1 MAAYSTANDPIMQRY
16 IELLQTNPALAQQI
30 DERTAELFGQ
40 PELNVYNRGLR
51 NVVTPEGGGADA
63 AYREVPRATAL
74 RTAIEELDVPGAAAT
89 PPVEPTAPAATNG
102 ADLAAVDERLR
113 TLNEL
118 TGADIPVMRD
128 RTPTGRTT
136 PTGLTDDELRQQME
150 SQFTGFDAF
159 FHGADTAADDAAKA
173 KADQARQKQSKMG
186 RGRFTLDQPE
196 RPDEEWKLSPLPD
209 TPSRESRP
217 LGFMRPF
224 PTTPPTQQVEET
236 VEEAP
241 APAAKP
247 VVETQETPQEDAPAG
262 SILSRIGRY
271 AKENPDIALA
281 GMEGIGNLLA
291 NIGAARG
298 QRKADEATQQGM
310 ARSNLISALT
320 GGRVR
325 PAVAEET
332 PEMGLLGRVGQA
344 VGTAGKLGREVEQE
358 RAERGFEQQEAD
370 RKAADLDRKIADD
383 ARKLQDL
390 IRKEKYT
397 DAQIENFL
405 ARNTLGME
413 KNEIARYRA
422 EVYDRLGTGRLDLA
436 EREFEQDLIEFDFF
450 KQMESRGMDVKEA
463 ALKIDKDKMK
473 LAWQGAQREY
483 EMQMKKF
490 GLDVKRVEALEKD
503 VETRA
508 KRAASYAEQVALNTM
523 TARGEQKREVRKI
536 IDGLD
541 GKQLNRMMDP
551 KQGTAA
557 IMQGL
562 NAAYRDFQVDPN
574 QANMNAVFQ
583 MYQRLF
589 DPATVREGDL
599 AIQREG
605 QGEIL
610 RAIASMERLSG
621 GGFVI
626 ARSVIEDMREIA
638 DRYAESARKSA
649 TNTLN
654 NYIKNAV
661 LGTDPTPLETAQA
674 EAIRNYYTSIWSYDP
689 LKDQTVSG
697 TAGNTGDAAQ
707 TGETGDVADA
717 WVEGLE

>member
-16 IELLQTNPALAQQI
+16 IELLRTNPALAQQI
-30 DERTAELFGQ
+30 DERTAELFAAK
-40 PELNVYNRGLR
+40 PKSEMYNRATR

-74 RTAIEELDVPGAAAT
+74 RTAVQELDAPGAAAT
-89 PPVEPTAPAATNG
+89 PPVAPVEPTAPAATNG

-128 RTPTGRTT
+128 RTPTGRT
-136 PTGLTDDELRQQME
+136 DDELRQRIKEQAAPP
-150 SQFTGFDAF
+150 DA
-159 FHGADTAADDAAKA
+159 TPT
-173 KADQARQKQSKMG
+173 QSRMG

-196 RPDEEWKLSPLPD
+196 RPDTGFELSPLPD

-358 RAERGFEQQEAD
+358 RAERGFKQQEAD
-370 RKAADLDRKIADD
+370 RKAADLDRKIDAD
-383 ARKLQDL
+383 ALKLRKLIGDERL
-390 IRKEKYT
+390 DEARIEKW
-397 DAQIENFL
+397 INEN
-405 ARNTLGME
+405 ARGLT

-463 ALKIDKDKMK
+463 ALKINEDKMK

-626 ARSVIEDMREIA
+626 ARSVIEDMKEIA
-638 DRYAESARKSA
+638 DRYNESARKSA

-654 NYIKNAV
+654 NYIENAV

>member
-136 PTGLTDDELRQQME
+136 ATGLTDDELRQQME

-196 RPDEEWKLSPLPD
+196 RPDTGFELSPLPD

-332 PEMGLLGRVGQA
+332 PEMGLLGRGGQA

-358 RAERGFEQQEAD
+358 RATRGFKQQEAD
-370 RKAADLDRKIADD
+370 RKAADLDRKIDAD
-383 ARKLQDL
+383 ALKLRKLIGDERL
-390 IRKEKYT
+390 DEARIEKW
-397 DAQIENFL
+397 INEN
-405 ARNTLGME
+405 ARGLT

-463 ALKIDKDKMK
+463 ALKINEDKMK
-473 LAWQGAQREY
+473 LAGQGAQREY
-483 EMQMKKF
+483 EMQMK
-490 GLDVKRVEALEKD
+490 
-503 VETRA
+503 
-508 KRAASYAEQVALNTM
+508 
-523 TARGEQKREVRKI
+523 
-536 IDGLD
+536 
-541 GKQLNRMMDP
+541 
-551 KQGTAA
+551 
-557 IMQGL
+557 
-562 NAAYRDFQVDPN
+562 
-574 QANMNAVFQ
+574 
-583 MYQRLF
+583 
-589 DPATVREGDL
+589 
-599 AIQREG
+599 
-605 QGEIL
+605 
-610 RAIASMERLSG
+610 
-621 GGFVI
+621 
-626 ARSVIEDMREIA
+626 
-638 DRYAESARKSA
+638 
-649 TNTLN
+649 
-654 NYIKNAV
+654 
-661 LGTDPTPLETAQA
+661 
-674 EAIRNYYTSIWSYDP
+674 
-689 LKDQTVSG
+689 
-697 TAGNTGDAAQ
+697 
-707 TGETGDVADA
+707 
-717 WVEGLE
+717 

>member
-16 IELLQTNPALAQQI
+16 IELLRTNPALAQQI
-30 DERTAELFGQ
+30 DERTAELFAAI
-40 PELNVYNRGLR
+40 PESDMYNRGTR
-51 NVVTPEGGGADA
+51 NVVTPVGGGSDA

-89 PPVEPTAPAATNG
+89 PPVAPVEPTAPAATNG

-196 RPDEEWKLSPLPD
+196 RPDEEWKLSPV
-209 TPSRESRP
+209 PSRPQYGRQVASP
-217 LGFMRPF
+217 LMREF
-224 PTTPPTQQVEET
+224 PTQQEDEHDEET
-236 VEEAP
+236 P

-247 VVETQETPQEDAPAG
+247 VVETQETPQEEAPAG

-281 GMEGIGNLLA
+281 GMEGIGHLLA
-291 NIGAARG
+291 NISAARG

-358 RAERGFEQQEAD
+358 RATRGFKQQEAD
-370 RKAADLDRKIADD
+370 RKAADLDRKIDAD
-383 ARKLQDL
+383 ALKLQDL

-422 EVYDRLGTGRLDLA
+422 EVYDRLGTGRLELDRDKFTQA
-436 EREFEQDLIEFDFF
+436 QAEFDFV
-450 KQMESRGMDVKEA
+450 KQMDLRGMD
-463 ALKIDKDKMK
+463 LKADRLGLDEKKFD
-473 LAWQGAQREY
+473 LAYKGAQREY

-536 IDGLD
+536 IDGLS
-541 GKQLNRMMDP
+541 GKELNRMMDP

-626 ARSVIEDMREIA
+626 ARSVIEDMKEIA
-638 DRYAESARKSA
+638 DRYNESARKSA

-654 NYIKNAV
+654 NYIENAV

-707 TGETGDVADA
+707 TSDVADA

>member
-16 IELLQTNPALAQQI
+16 IELLRTNPALAQQI
-30 DERTAELFGQ
+30 DERTAELFAAK
-40 PELNVYNRGLR
+40 PKSEMYNRATR

-74 RTAIEELDVPGAAAT
+74 RTAVQELDAPGAAAT
-89 PPVEPTAPAATNG
+89 PPVAPVEPTAPAATNG

-128 RTPTGRTT
+128 RTPTGRT
-136 PTGLTDDELRQQME
+136 DDELRQRIKEQAAPP
-150 SQFTGFDAF
+150 DA
-159 FHGADTAADDAAKA
+159 TPT
-173 KADQARQKQSKMG
+173 QSRMG

-196 RPDEEWKLSPLPD
+196 RPDTGFELSPLPD

-281 GMEGIGNLLA
+281 GMEGVGNLLA

-344 VGTAGKLGREVEQE
+344 VGTAGKLGREVEQQ
-358 RAERGFEQQEAD
+358 RAERGFKEEEMQRKYDIKEAEVE
-370 RKAADLDRKIADD
+370 RKVADD
-383 ARKLQDL
+383 VRKMMLAVGKNKL
-390 IRKEKYT
+390 T
-397 DAQIENFL
+397 DAQAEKVL
-405 ARNTLGME
+405 ADITLDMTAE
-413 KNEIARYRA
+413 ERKLYTTKWRERA
-422 EVYDRLGTGRLDLA
+422 EFAGLLVKQQAQSLAEQKWADQKVLQEQGQRLDQA
-436 EREFEQDLIEFDFF
+436 YFDLSKEH
-450 KQMESRGMDVKEA
+450 KQELWQKWADE
-463 ALKIDKDKMK
+463 LKIDEDRVKIDEDRADAYANQVKNEGEK
-473 LAWQGAQREY
+473 IALQRAGEDRKRRR
-483 EMQMKKF
+483 EVMNIVKNNLNGDVLKKF
-490 GLDVKRVEALEKD
+490 MGSERGAF
-503 VETRA
+503 
-508 KRAASYAEQVALNTM
+508 NTY
-523 TARGEQKREVRKI
+523 
-536 IDGLD
+536 
-541 GKQLNRMMDP
+541 
-551 KQGTAA
+551 
-557 IMQGL
+557 QGL
-562 NAAYRDFQVDPN
+562 MAAWRDFESKPTS
-574 QANMNAVFQ
+574 ANMNGVFN
-583 MYQRLF
+583 MYQQLF

-599 AIQREG
+599 ELQRRG
-605 QGEIL
+605 QG
-610 RAIASMERLSG
+610 AFADAFAAGQRLFG
-621 GGFVI
+621 EGFVLEQET
-626 ARSVIEDMREIA
+626 IEEMKQVADMYYNDALEKERVKLDSYLEKFVAPEDAASIRA
-638 DRYAESARKSA
+638 YY
-649 TNTLN
+649 NT
-654 NYIKNAV
+654 IWGAPQGAAAG
-661 LGTDPTPLETAQA
+661 GT
-674 EAIRNYYTSIWSYDP
+674 
-689 LKDQTVSG
+689 G
-697 TAGNTGDAAQ
+697 TADA
-707 TGETGDVADA
+707 TDDYLDEVARQSA
-717 WVEGLE
+717 GGA

>member
-1 MAAYSTANDPIMQRY
+1 MAAYSTANDPIIQRY
-16 IELLQTNPALAQQI
+16 IELLRTNPALAQQI
-30 DERTAELFGQ
+30 DDRTAELFAAK
-40 PELNVYNRGLR
+40 PESEMYNRGKR
-51 NVVTPEGGGADA
+51 NIVTPEGGGPDA

-74 RTAIEELDVPGAAAT
+74 RTAVQELDAPGA
-89 PPVEPTAPAATNG
+89 AATNG

-118 TGADIPVMRD
+118 TGADIPILRD
-128 RTPTGRTT
+128 QTA
-136 PTGLTDDELRQQME
+136 TGLTDDELRQRLEEQI
-150 SQFTGFDAF
+150 APP
-159 FHGADTAADDAAKA
+159 TATPT
-173 KADQARQKQSKMG
+173 QSRMG
-186 RGRFTLDQPE
+186 RGRFTLDQPK
-196 RPDEEWKLSPLPD
+196 RPDTEFELSPLPD
-209 TPSRESRP
+209 TPSREFRP

-224 PTTPPTQQVEET
+224 TTTPPTQQVEET

-247 VVETQETPQEDAPAG
+247 VVETQEMPQEDAPAG

-358 RAERGFEQQEAD
+358 RATRGFKQQEAD

-383 ARKLQDL
+383 ARKLRDL

-397 DAQIENFL
+397 DAQIEDFIE
-405 ARNTLGME
+405 RNTLGME
-413 KNEIARYRA
+413 RNEIARYRA
-422 EVYDRLGTGRLDLA
+422 EVYDRLGTGRLELDRDKFTQA
-436 EREFEQDLIEFDFF
+436 REEFEFV
-450 KQMESRGMDVKEA
+450 KQMDLRGMD
-463 ALKIDKDKMK
+463 LKADRLGLDKKKFD
-473 LAWQGAQREY
+473 LAYEGAQREY

-508 KRAASYAEQVALNTM
+508 KRAASYAERVALNTM

-562 NAAYRDFQVDPN
+562 NAAYRDFEVDPN
-574 QANMNAVFQ
+574 QANMNGVFQ

-605 QGEIL
+605 QGAIL

-626 ARSVIEDMREIA
+626 AQSVIVDMKEIA
-638 DRYAESARKSA
+638 DRYMESARKSA
-649 TNTLN
+649 NNTLN
-654 NYIKNAV
+654 NYIENAV

-689 LKDQTVSG
+689 LKDQG
-697 TAGNTGDAAQ
+697 PNG
-707 TGETGDVADA
+707 GETGEPDDVADA
-717 WVEGLE
+717 FAEGLK

>member
-1 MAAYSTANDPIMQRY
+1 
-16 IELLQTNPALAQQI
+16 
-30 DERTAELFGQ
+30 
-40 PELNVYNRGLR
+40 
-51 NVVTPEGGGADA
+51 
-63 AYREVPRATAL
+63 
-74 RTAIEELDVPGAAAT
+74 
-89 PPVEPTAPAATNG
+89 
-102 ADLAAVDERLR
+102 
-113 TLNEL
+113 
-118 TGADIPVMRD
+118 
-128 RTPTGRTT
+128 
-136 PTGLTDDELRQQME
+136 
-150 SQFTGFDAF
+150 
-159 FHGADTAADDAAKA
+159 
-173 KADQARQKQSKMG
+173 
-186 RGRFTLDQPE
+186 
-196 RPDEEWKLSPLPD
+196 
-209 TPSRESRP
+209 
-217 LGFMRPF
+217 
-224 PTTPPTQQVEET
+224 
-236 VEEAP
+236 
-241 APAAKP
+241 
-247 VVETQETPQEDAPAG
+247 
-262 SILSRIGRY
+262 
-271 AKENPDIALA
+271 
-281 GMEGIGNLLA
+281 MEGIGNLLA

-358 RAERGFEQQEAD
+358 RAERGFKQQEAD
-370 RKAADLDRKIADD
+370 RKAADLDRKIDAD
-383 ARKLQDL
+383 ALKLRKLIGD
-390 IRKEKYT
+390 EKL
-397 DAQIENFL
+397 DAARIEKWINEN
-405 ARNTLGME
+405 ARGLT

-463 ALKIDKDKMK
+463 ALKINEDKMK

-536 IDGLD
+536 IDGLS
-541 GKQLNRMMDP
+541 GKELNRMMDP

-562 NAAYRDFQVDPN
+562 NAAYRDFEVDPN

-599 AIQREG
+599 AIQKEG

-626 ARSVIEDMREIA
+626 ARSVIEDMKEIA
-638 DRYAESARKSA
+638 DRYNESARKSA

>member
-16 IELLQTNPALAQQI
+16 IELLRTNPALAQQI

-89 PPVEPTAPAATNG
+89 PPVAPVEPTAPAATNG

-113 TLNEL
+113 TLNKL

-128 RTPTGRTT
+128 RT

-196 RPDEEWKLSPLPD
+196 RPDEEWKLSPV
-209 TPSRESRP
+209 PSRPQYGRQVAPP
-217 LGFMRPF
+217 LMREF
-224 PTTPPTQQVEET
+224 PTQQKDEQD
-236 VEEAP
+236 EEAP

-358 RAERGFEQQEAD
+358 RAERGFEQQEID
-370 RKAADLDRKIADD
+370 RKEAELQRKIERDAGYIRNI
-383 ARKLQDL
+383 ARKERWTQS
-390 IRKEKYT
+390 
-397 DAQIENFL
+397 QIENHIAQQTIAMNKVDAALYRTRVMEELGL
-405 ARNTLGME
+405 A
-413 KNEIARYRA
+413 K
-422 EVYDRLGTGRLDLA
+422 LDLA
-436 EREFEQDLIEFDFF
+436 RDKFVQDSKEFDELLAI
-450 KQMESRGMDVKEA
+450 KSRGMNVREGFLQLGKEKQDLLWKQFGEELKLDKRRVDV
-463 ALKIDKDKMK
+463 
-473 LAWQGAQREY
+473 
-483 EMQMKKF
+483 
-490 GLDVKRVEALEKD
+490 LEKKAD
-503 VETRA
+503 AYIESVENEANRILFEKEDRDSKRFRETRSII
-508 KRAASYAEQVALNTM
+508 KNDINGGILKGFMGSE
-523 TARGEQKREVRKI
+523 RGTFK
-536 IDGLD
+536 
-541 GKQLNRMMDP
+541 
-551 KQGTAA
+551 TY
-557 IMQGL
+557 QGL
-562 NAAYRDFQVDPN
+562 LAAFADYQNNPNA
-574 QANMNAVFQ
+574 ANMNGLFN
-583 MYQRLF
+583 MYQQLF

-599 AIQREG
+599 ELQRRGQGIFADIAATIQRTK
-605 QGEIL
+605 GE
-610 RAIASMERLSG
+610 
-621 GGFVI
+621 GFVL
-626 ARSVIEDMREIA
+626 SQGTIEDMKAVA
-638 DRYAESARKSA
+638 DEFYDRMLDFSIENLNGYLDEGFTVSAR
-649 TNTLN
+649 
-654 NYIKNAV
+654 
-661 LGTDPTPLETAQA
+661 
-674 EAIRNYYTSIWSYDP
+674 EAAGIRNYYGKLWGVDIGAAQGAAAGGTG
-689 LKDQTVSG
+689 TGTG
-697 TAGNTGDAAQ
+697 TADA
-707 TGETGDVADA
+707 TDDYLDEVARQA
-717 WVEGLE
+717 GGAG